1 MQVSLSQQFHH
12 LALTTRL
19 SSQSLSNILLNL
31 GKMQYYY
38 NDYSDNMKT
47 SLEINLRKILN
58 KKLYKSEYDFLQII
72 YSMVV
77 IQIKWSYL
85 TNNTKMAISNTV
97 FSRSKEWVK
106 KGQSCLIE
114 YSILLTYLYQLDMS
128 WSDTLPTMRS
138 GILLGQ

>member
-1 MQVSLSQQFHH
+1 
-12 LALTTRL
+12 
-19 SSQSLSNILLNL
+19 
-31 GKMQYYY
+31 
-38 NDYSDNMKT
+38 
-47 SLEINLRKILN
+47 
-58 KKLYKSEYDFLQII
+58 
-72 YSMVV
+72 MVV